1 MKARLSNVE
10 VCKFIQKKKKI
21 LYFIKKKKETLK
33 YQKYLEEIENVGIL
47 KTSGLKPN
55 IDNSRLVGSLKKQ
68 LKELK
73 ENLRMKDEELNKYKK
88 SIKFT
93 KIREIQVKISFS
105 Y

>member
-1 MKARLSNVE
+1 M
-10 VCKFIQKKKKI
+10 
-21 LYFIKKKKETLK
+21 
-33 YQKYLEEIENVGIL
+33 GIL

-73 ENLRMKDEELNKYKK
+73 ENIRMKDEELNKYKK

-93 KIREIQVKISFS
+93 KIREIQAKNKILIVILKK
-105 Y
+105 YRLKIKTITMKP

>member
-1 MKARLSNVE
+1 M
-10 VCKFIQKKKKI
+10 
-21 LYFIKKKKETLK
+21 
-33 YQKYLEEIENVGIL
+33 GIL

-73 ENLRMKDEELNKYKK
+73 ENIRMKDEELNKYKK

-93 KIREIQVKISFS
+93 KIREIQAKNKVLTIILKKYRLKIKIITMKQLD
-105 Y
+105 